1 VCSTSCRV
9 NEVDALWP
17 PGGSGR
23 VERRGAGVLIEVRKI
38 VPGLCVGQQRLV
50 FGIENKSGLK
60 GLNWPLV
67 MQED

>member
-1 VCSTSCRV
+1 VT
-9 NEVDALWP
+9 EVDALWP

-38 VPGLCVGQQRLV
+38 APGLGAGQQRFV
-50 FGIENKSGLK
+50 FGIENKSGLE
-60 GLNWPLV
+60 GLNWRSLV